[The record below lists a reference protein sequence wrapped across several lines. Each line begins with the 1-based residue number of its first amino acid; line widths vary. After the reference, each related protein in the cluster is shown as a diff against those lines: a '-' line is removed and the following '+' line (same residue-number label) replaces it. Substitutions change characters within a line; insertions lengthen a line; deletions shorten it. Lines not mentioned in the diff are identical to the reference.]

1 MKGATTNVLSF
12 AYLCQ
17 KFFLRLSFEKSVK
30 SVLSKYRHQSVPYAQ
45 NKSFFFFFFLFFFFC
60 FFCFFPIHINTI
72 KNIQLNNKYQHLSY
86 YLPSFLIY
94 MFIMRYK
101 ICTGFFVKPGNKRE
115 GVGSV
120 CEGGGEEGGWWRRG
134 VLPSTEKKKKIIII
148 EIQIYSSSMDWL

>member
-1 MKGATTNVLSF
+1 MSNSKSRENACGKRPVKKYMK
-12 AYLCQ
+12 
-17 KFFLRLSFEKSVK
+17 
-30 SVLSKYRHQSVPYAQ
+30 SKIEI
-45 NKSFFFFFFLFFFFC
+45 FFFFFFFFFFYLSNKI
-60 FFCFFPIHINTI
+60 FFFFFFFFPIHINTI

-120 CEGGGEEGGWWRRG
+120 CEGGRRWGGWRRG
-134 VLPSTEKKKKIIII
+134 VLPSTEKK
-148 EIQIYSSSMDWL
+148 QNNNN